1 MGTTEE
7 GDEMTRSIESGWMAS
22 GLLATLL
29 ALGCGA
35 HAGAP
40 EPTPPPGSDGPGAPT
55 DGSRSCAVV
64 LCGPNTYCDDAG
76 GEAKCLPSPSCVN
89 HECPDGQRCELQQV
103 QCIRAPC
110 PEQPTCVPAQT

>member
-1 MGTTEE
+1 MTTSNHAGHAAGTV
-7 GDEMTRSIESGWMAS
+7 
-22 GLLATLL
+22 LAALL
-29 ALGCGA
+29 ALGCA
-35 HAGAP
+35 SQAAAP
-40 EPTPPPGSDGPGAPT
+40 EPVVTPGSDGPGAPA
-55 DGSRSCAVV
+55 DGARSCAVV